1 MNSENIPY
9 ITIQALNRLP
19 YYLQYLKT
27 AKKNNIKY
35 ISAAVMASDLNLN
48 EVQVRKDISAVCTTK
63 GKPKI
68 GFIVDELIDNI
79 EDYLGYNN
87 SMEAVLVGAG
97 NRGKFLLA
105 DDKFEKYGLN
115 IAAAFDIDESIVGST
130 ICGRQVFH
138 LGKLKNLCERMHIHI
153 GIIAV
158 PEEAAQ
164 NVCNLLVSCGISSIW
179 NFALIKLS
187 VPGSVFVQN
196 ENLFASLSAFSQ
208 HIRKNNV
215 TSKIL

>member
-1 MNSENIPY
+1 MNTENMPY
-9 ITIQALNRLP
+9 ITIQALHRLP

-27 AKKNNIKY
+27 AKKSGVKY

-87 SMEAVLVGAG
+87 SMEAVIVGAG
-97 NRGKFLLA
+97 NRGRFLLA
-105 DDKFEKYGLN
+105 DNKFEKYGLN
-115 IAAAFDIDESIVGST
+115 IIAAFDTDESIVGST
-130 ICGRQVFH
+130 ICQKQVFH
-138 LGKLKNLCERMHIHI
+138 LEKLKNLCERMHIHI

-164 NVCNLLVSCGISSIW
+164 SVCNLLVSCGVTSIW
-179 NFALIKLS
+179 NFALIKLT
-187 VPGSVFVQN
+187 VPDNVFVQN
-196 ENLFASLSAFSQ
+196 ENLSASLSAFSQ
-208 HIRKNNV
+208 HIRKNNSI
-215 TSKIL
+215 SKIL

>member
-1 MNSENIPY
+1 MNTENIPY
-9 ITIQALNRLP
+9 ITIQALHRLP

-35 ISAAVMASDLNLN
+35 ISAAVMAFDLNLN

-105 DDKFEKYGLN
+105 DNKFEKYGLN
-115 IAAAFDIDESIVGST
+115 IVAAFDIDESIVGST
-130 ICGRQVFH
+130 ICEKHVFH
-138 LGKLKNLCERMHIHI
+138 LEKLRNLCERMHIHI

-158 PEEAAQ
+158 PEESAQ
-164 NVCNLLVSCGISSIW
+164 NVCNLLVSCGVNSIW

-187 VPGSVFVQN
+187 VPDNVFVQN
-196 ENLFASLSAFSQ
+196 ENLSASLSAFSQ
-208 HIRKNNV
+208 HIRKNNG
-215 TSKIL
+215 TSKI

>member
-1 MNSENIPY
+1 MSAENIPY
-9 ITIQALNRLP
+9 ITIQTLNRLP
-19 YYLQYLKT
+19 YYLQYLKST
-27 AKKNNIKY
+27 KKKNIKY
-35 ISAAVMASDLNLN
+35 ISAAVMAADLNLN

-68 GFIVDELIDNI
+68 GFIIDELIDNI

-87 SMEAVLVGAG
+87 SMEAALVGTG

-105 DDKFEKYGLN
+105 DNNFEKYGLN
-115 IAAAFDIDESIVGST
+115 IVAAFDTDENIVGST
-130 ICGRQVFH
+130 INEKPVFH
-138 LGKLKNLCERMHIHI
+138 MNKLKNLCERMHIHI

-164 NVCNLLVSCGISSIW
+164 DVCNLLVDCGITSIW

-187 VPGSVFVQN
+187 VPDNVFVQN
-196 ENLFASLSAFSQ
+196 ENLSASLSALSQ
-208 HIRKNNV
+208 HIRKNNGIL
-215 TSKIL
+215 KIL